1 MNPMPNSADRSGS
14 QARRRGFTI
23 PEIMMT
29 MAVSVMVI
37 GAVIACHLMGLRMFE
52 LTKSRLG
59 ATDDA
64 RRAVGTLISEIRS
77 AKIVRI
83 GQGTKTTFTPVGVDL
98 PQIGSAVQIYPTTNT
113 SVWIRYFWDSSDQR
127 VKRVRSDNAAATVVA
142 SGVSN
147 QMVFSAENF
156 RGEAVTNNTKDFVV
170 GLNLQF
176 FQLQYPTVAIG
187 PGQLFDR
194 YQLQTRIALRAP

>member
-1 MNPMPNSADRSGS
+1 MIPIPNHQSRSR
-14 QARRRGFTI
+14 ARRRRRGFTI

-29 MAVSVMVI
+29 MAVSVMVV

-64 RRAVGTLISEIRS
+64 RRAVGTLMSEIRS

-98 PQIGSAVQIYPTTNT
+98 PQIGSAVQINPTTNT
-113 SVWIRYFWDSSDQR
+113 DVWIRYFWDSSDQR
-127 VKRVRSDNAAATVVA
+127 VKRVRSDHAAVTVVA

-156 RGEAVTNNTKDFVV
+156 RGEALTNNTKEFVV

-176 FQLQYPTVAIG
+176 YQLQYPTVAIG

-194 YQLQTRIALRAP
+194 YQFQTRIALRAP